1 LLHLSQKNLSLS
13 LIAKN
18 PLDQFNKIYSD
29 NYRLIFNVVHKMVP
43 DSDDA
48 SDLVQEVF
56 INLYQSLEKKAVIE
70 YPRSWL
76 YKVTVNRCID
86 YSKKKQKHEKIKL
99 LSHLKDE
106 DDPPEFNENE
116 KIIRLAL
123 NKLKKDESLLA
134 VLYSEGLSY
143 KEMAEITGIRFTSVG
158 KTLSR
163 TLTKLGNELKKLQ
176 YELY

>member
-1 LLHLSQKNLSLS
+1 VDKF
-13 LIAKN
+13 
-18 PLDQFNKIYSD
+18 DKIYHD
-29 NYRLIFNVVHKMVP
+29 NYRLIFNVVYKMVP

-70 YPRSWL
+70 YPRSWM

-86 YSKKKQKHEKIKL
+86 FTRRQQKHEKIEL
-99 LSHLKDE
+99 FSNIREE
-106 DDPPEFNENE
+106 DNSLEISENRN
-116 KIIRLAL
+116 IIRHALAR
-123 NKLKKDESLLA
+123 LKKEESLLA
-134 VLYSEGLSY
+134 ILYSEGLSY
-143 KEMAEITGIRFTSVG
+143 KEIAEITGIRFSSVG

-163 TLTKLGNELKKLQ
+163 TLMKLGNELKKLQ